1 MQAPS
6 APLFSIVMATF
17 NAAQWLERALAS
29 VLGQDFPH
37 WELLVQ
43 DGGSNDATLDILDAC
58 KDSRVSIVTKPDHGV
73 YHAWN
78 RAVSHARGTWALFLG
93 ADDFLVKNDVLG
105 RCAPLLR
112 ACGTDTVF
120 AYGLLAL
127 GNGGT
132 VSAMV
137 DRSRHEVFRT
147 FVEDRDMGLPFPA
160 TFVRAAFLKTHPFD
174 SAFRIAGD
182 FDFAAAHISLENLA
196 RLPLCVSYLEQ
207 GGLSSDP
214 AHADLLLHERAQVM
228 RTRVRPRLAAF
239 ARALEA
245 TSASASAEHGVV

>member
-1 MQAPS
+1 MQPTS

-17 NAAQWLERALAS
+17 DAAQWLERALAS

-43 DGGSNDATLDILDAC
+43 DGDSGDGTLEILESC
-58 KDSRVSIVTKPDHGV
+58 KDSRVSVVTKPDHGV

-78 RAVSHARGTWALFLG
+78 RAVSRANGEWALFLG
-93 ADDFLVKNDVLG
+93 ADDFLVDNGVLA
-105 RCAPLLR
+105 RCATLLR
-112 ACGTDTVF
+112 ALEADMVF

-132 VSAMV
+132 VSAIV

-160 TFVRAAFLKTHPFD
+160 TFVRTAFLKTHPFD

-182 FDFAAAHISLENLA
+182 FDFAAAHISLDNVA
-196 RLPLCVSYLEQ
+196 RLPVCVSYLEQ

-214 AHADLLLHERAQVM
+214 AHAGQLLHERAQIM

-239 ARALEA
+239 SRALEA
-245 TSASASAEHGVV
+245 TSASASAEHGVG